1 MLGGQTRWMIRALQ
15 HFREDE
21 NAPALKLLSETQAS
35 VKNPTVLTGVEGDL
49 QNQLCC
55 APD

>member
-1 MLGGQTRWMIRALQ
+1 MIRALQ